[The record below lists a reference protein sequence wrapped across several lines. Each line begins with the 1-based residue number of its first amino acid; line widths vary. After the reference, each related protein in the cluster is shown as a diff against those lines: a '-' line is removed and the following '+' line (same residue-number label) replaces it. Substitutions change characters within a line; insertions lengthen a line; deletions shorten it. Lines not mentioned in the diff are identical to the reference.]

1 MINRFPPMFTNVGLL
16 GSAGIAA
23 ALMVAVSIA
32 PTILLQWKGKNWRG
46 GAVRA

>member
-1 MINRFPPMFTNVGLL
+1 MFTNVGLY

-23 ALMVAVSIA
+23 GLMVGVSIL
-32 PTILLQWKGKNWRG
+32 PTILLQWKGKNWHG